1 MNTTFTKASKNY
13 YRDILI
19 DLIGKTNDKPMLFS
33 GKYKHRQNEALV
45 TFTCIRPT
53 ILSGTPKTI
62 CDHVNFAFDDVSQ
75 FYAFSEEVHN
85 RKFYIIGYPSS
96 YSYLGELRG
105 CIKLENNLCV
115 PPIFIVDDLKKYVD
129 GSTKDMFYYPTKMQL
144 SEL

>member
-1 MNTTFTKASKNY
+1 MKKTFTKVSKNY

-19 DLIGKTNDKPMLFS
+19 DLIGKTNGKPILFS

-53 ILSGTPKTI
+53 IQNGKPKTI
-62 CDHVNFAFDDVSQ
+62 CDHVNFALEDVAQ
-75 FYAFSEEVHN
+75 FYPFSEVVHN

-96 YSYLGELRG
+96 YSFLGELRG
-105 CIKLENNLCV
+105 CIKLEHDLSI
-115 PPIFIVDDLKKYVD
+115 PPVFIVDELKKHLND
-129 GSTKDMFYYPTKMQL
+129 NTKDMFYYPTEMQL